1 MDKINKALIFGAGEF
16 GKLIHRLIQSN
27 NNSQFNI
34 KGFIDDDL
42 FKIGSKVNDLKVFSS
57 SEIDDEFIMQNQI
70 KSIIF
75 AIRNNS
81 FEKGILQKKISQLER
96 KTKLP
101 IIIPP
106 DLNFWINNGL
116 DITLLKNKINYEDFV
131 ERGVIDF
138 DYNELSLNFNNKTVL
153 ITGGAG
159 SIGSEICS
167 QLVNFS
173 NARVAIIDISEIN
186 IFKLKQ
192 NITLIDQVEIFLGDI
207 SDIKFIEKVILE
219 LKPDFVFNAAAFKH
233 VDICEK
239 NPTSTIRNNALS
251 AFNLID
257 ICLKNK
263 IKNFVQI
270 STDKAV
276 DPTTVMGLSKRLV
289 ELYLISIKK
298 EFDFNYIITRFGNV
312 LGSSGSV
319 LRIFEQQLSNNNPLT
334 VTDREATRYFMSI
347 SEAARLVIK
356 SSTFNL
362 GTKLYVFNMGSQ
374 KNIYELACEFLKNRG
389 IVPEIQYPIKIIGL
403 KKSEKLTEKLF
414 YKDENILQTIENKL
428 NIIGLDKFKIKTI
441 TLKNALKAYLN
452 GELELHQLF
461 KLIDNYE

>member
-1 MDKINKALIFGAGEF
+1 MDKINNSLIFGAGEF
-16 GKLIHRLIQSN
+16 GKLIHRLILSN

-42 FKIGSKVNDLKVFSS
+42 FKIGSKVNYLNVFST
-57 SEIDDEFIMQNQI
+57 SEIDSEFTRQNKI

-75 AIRNNS
+75 AVRNNS
-81 FEKGILQKKISQLER
+81 FEKEILQNKINQLEK

-116 DITLLKNKINYEDFV
+116 DVTLLKNEINYEDFV
-131 ERGVIDF
+131 ERSVIDF
-138 DYNELSLNFNNKTVL
+138 DNNESSLKFNNKTIL

-173 NARVAIIDISEIN
+173 NAKVAILDISEIN

-192 NITLIDQVEIFLGDI
+192 NIKLIDQIEFFLGDI
-207 SDIKFIEKVILE
+207 SDNKFIEKVILD

-239 NPTSTIRNNALS
+239 NPMSTLRNNALS
-251 AFNLID
+251 TFNLID

-263 IKNFVQI
+263 VKNFVQI

-276 DPTTVMGLSKRLV
+276 EPTTVMGLSKRLV
-289 ELYLISIKK
+289 ELYLININK
-298 EFDFNYIITRFGNV
+298 EVDFNYIITRFGNV

-356 SSTFNL
+356 SSTFDL
-362 GTKLYVFNMGSQ
+362 GTKLYIFNMGSQ
-374 KNIYELACEFLKNRG
+374 KNIYDLACEFLKNRG

-403 KKSEKLTEKLF
+403 KKSEKLAEKLF
-414 YKDENILQTIENKL
+414 YKDENIIQTIENKL
-428 NIIGLDKFKIKTI
+428 NIVDLEKFNIKIV
-441 TLKNALKAYLN
+441 TLKNALIAYLN